1 MLKFYG
7 RAAGDYLK
15 FRSAHVFVAPR
26 SRAKTRQ
33 QHHPEEEVHHD
44 ATVEL
49 PPPFTLFANC
59 GNSWRVSSGLLRLGL
74 CSGDYPGRAGFWQR
88 QSAVPSRA
96 LTCLSLST

>member
-26 SRAKTRQ
+26 SRAETRQ

-44 ATVEL
+44 ATVGSSLL
-49 PPPFTLFANC
+49 PSPSLRIAGTPGDRASFGLACAQATTLAAQVFGK
-59 GNSWRVSSGLLRLGL
+59 GNPRS
-74 CSGDYPGRAGFWQR
+74 RAGR
-88 QSAVPSRA
+88 TSA
-96 LTCLSLST
+96 

>member
-26 SRAKTRQ
+26 SRAETRQ

-44 ATVEL
+44 ATV
-49 PPPFTLFANC
+49 
-59 GNSWRVSSGLLRLGL
+59 GSSL
-74 CSGDYPGRAGFWQR
+74 
-88 QSAVPSRA
+88 VPSVGLHPLCELRELLEGNITIELVLFILGGTFA
-96 LTCLSLST
+96 FHADPHRQQSDVPLWSPL

>member
-26 SRAKTRQ
+26 SRAETRQ

-44 ATVEL
+44 ATV
-49 PPPFTLFANC
+49 
-59 GNSWRVSSGLLRLGL
+59 GSSL
-74 CSGDYPGRAGFWQR
+74 
-88 QSAVPSRA
+88 VPSVGLHPLCELRE
-96 LTCLSLST
+96 LLKGIIERWIPFHLPFIQHHHPSQHHLCLLL

>member
-26 SRAKTRQ
+26 SRAETRQ

-44 ATVEL
+44 ATVGSSL
-49 PPPFTLFANC
+49 LITLFANC
-59 GNSWRVSSGLLRLGL
+59 GNSWRVYRASFGLACAQATTLAAQVFGKGNPR
-74 CSGDYPGRAGFWQR
+74 SRAGR
-88 QSAVPSRA
+88 SRP
-96 LTCLSLST
+96 

>member
-44 ATVEL
+44 ATVGSSLLTSPSLRIAGTTGRPDSL
-49 PPPFTLFANC
+49 PSPLHNIIITLF
-59 GNSWRVSSGLLRLGL
+59 SHHPSSFVVSRL
-74 CSGDYPGRAGFWQR
+74 
-88 QSAVPSRA
+88 
-96 LTCLSLST
+96 